1 MIRYRLESLASTIPA
16 PGRTASFELMIREP
30 APPVLVSGLEFL
42 DVVALGPGT
51 PYRRYVGSE
60 MVDVDLTLVQ
70 TEEQGTLPLEWL
82 ALLVTA
88 MLLVGGL
95 FAYARPRR
103 RVAAEL
109 GPGLGREALILEV
122 ARIDNLLAEAPAPE
136 GRSEIL
142 ERRAALLAL
151 LRDD

>member
-88 MLLVGGL
+88 MLLVGGF

-109 GPGLGREALILEV
+109 GQGLGREALILEV
-122 ARIDNLLAEAPAPE
+122 ARIDNLLAEAPAPD